1 MRAASGVPDVRVDP
15 AGAAPP
21 EGGLR
26 DGEPAAPPDHP
37 LHHDGAPLLP
47 QGRGPRLTEA
57 AAAQLRLNG
66 TDRRTGNVLQG

>member
-57 AAAQLRLNG
+57 AAAQLRLIG
-66 TDRRTGNVLQG
+66 TDRRTGYVVQG